1 MTEAFPL
8 TQEDCS
14 SRKYNIYCSDIDDS
28 PGMPK
33 SSYLQD
39 QGLILLAPSV
49 FQNPSLAI
57 QELGA

>member
-1 MTEAFPL
+1 MTEAFQL
-8 TQEDCS
+8 TQEDS
-14 SRKYNIYCSDIDDS
+14 SGRKYNIYWFGIGGC

-57 QELGA
+57 QKLGA